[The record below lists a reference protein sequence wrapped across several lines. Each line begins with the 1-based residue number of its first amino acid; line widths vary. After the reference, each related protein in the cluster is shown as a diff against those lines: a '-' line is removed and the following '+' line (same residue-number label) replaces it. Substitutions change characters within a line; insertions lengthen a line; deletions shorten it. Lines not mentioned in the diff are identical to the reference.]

1 MTNTQTTI
9 TVRVNNDR
17 WFGKTVASLR
27 KIGGRFDG
35 ASKTWTVDTSSSYN
49 QATIRQ
55 IKSSLTLVNGC
66 PHYTR
71 DQGCPMHGET
81 CAPEYN

>member
-27 KIGGRFDG
+27 KIGGRFDA
-35 ASKTWTVDTSSSYN
+35 ASKTWTVDASSSYN
-49 QATIRQ
+49 QATLRQ
-55 IKSSLTLVNGC
+55 LRTSLTTVGGC
-66 PHYTR
+66 GLYTS
-71 DQGCPMHGET
+71 DQGCPLHGET